1 MKQTFSASQEKLIL
15 LLLASIQFAHTM
27 DFMVMMPLGPQLM
40 RLFDLSPAQFGH
52 VVSAYGISSGIAGF
66 VLAPFIDRYDRKLF
80 LRFCMI
86 GLFAGTLLCAL
97 APTAAVLL
105 IARCIAGFF
114 GGALG
119 GLVQAVISDV
129 FPPERRGYAISR
141 VMISFSI
148 SSILGLPVGL
158 ALANKYGWH
167 MPFYVV
173 SALLGVLFLV
183 ALLRFPSLTAHID
196 TKTSIKTRFWELS
209 QLFGD
214 KRAVLGF
221 LMTFFIIAGQFMV
234 IIYISPFIVNNLGF
248 PESNLPIMYFLGGA
262 LSIFT
267 MPLIGKA
274 TDTYGTSKIFPLG
287 VLVSIFPLF
296 TLTHLSTSNTIF
308 ILSVTTVFMVCMGAR
323 MVPYS
328 SLLTTVVE
336 PKKRGA
342 YLSMN
347 ASVQSLA
354 QGSAGLLAGALITE
368 TASKQLV
375 GYSTSGWIAAIF
387 SLITIVFG
395 YQIAKAG
402 ASLVQQK
409 DSKLPLQPQP
419 TSESIDPS

>member
-1 MKQTFSASQEKLIL
+1 MKETFSASQEKLIL

-40 RLFDLSPAQFGH
+40 RLFNLSPAQFGQI
-52 VVSAYGISSGIAGF
+52 VSAYGISSGIAGF

-86 GLFAGTLLCAL
+86 GLFAGTLLCGL
-97 APTAAVLL
+97 APSAFVLL

-129 FPPERRGYAISR
+129 FPPQRRGYAISR

-158 ALANKYGWH
+158 ALANHFGWH
-167 MPFYVV
+167 MPFYIV
-173 SALLGVLFLV
+173 SLMLAVLFFV
-183 ALLRFPSLTAHID
+183 AVFRFPTLVSHID
-196 TKTSIKTRFWELS
+196 SNITVRDRVAQLS
-209 QLFGD
+209 HLFVER
-214 KRAVLGF
+214 RAILGF
-221 LMTFFIIAGQFMV
+221 FMTFFIIAGQFLV
-234 IIYISPFIVNNLGF
+234 IIYISPYIVKNLNF
-248 PESNLPIMYFLGGA
+248 SESYLPVMYFLGGA
-262 LSIFT
+262 ASIFT

-274 TDTYGTSKIFPLG
+274 TDSMGAPKIFPAG
-287 VLVSIFPLF
+287 VVVSIVPLF
-296 TLTHLSTSNTIF
+296 ALTHLNTTNPYF
-308 ILSVTTVFMVCMGAR
+308 ILTVTTLFMVCMGAR

-354 QGSAGLLAGALITE
+354 QGGAGLLAGVLITQN
-368 TASKQLV
+368 TSGQLE
-375 GYSTSGWIAAIF
+375 GYTTSGWIAALF
-387 SLITIVFG
+387 SLVTIGLG
-395 YQIAKAG
+395 YQIAKA
-402 ASLVQQK
+402 AANSAPQK
-409 DSKLPLQPQP
+409 DSMLPSPQQP
-419 TSESIDPS
+419 TSD